1 MSRPWIVEHAD
12 GTLTQHDAR
21 PGTAGI
27 APGVRRVQV
36 DRPIDFAR
44 EQVVWST
51 GKIEPRLDVWR
62 AELLAAV
69 DEQREAARRPYMTQ
83 LLGQSAIYANKAR
96 EVADYRSLLANVL
109 TALTVPQRRQRFP
122 FAMAEVDVTGE
133 TLPTVIARF
142 EAGAAQNQ
150 ALGRIEAKATHAKV
164 LIRAATTLDA
174 MKAAAAVDWE
184 K

>member
-1 MSRPWIVEHAD
+1 MTRPWIVEHAD

-21 PGTAGI
+21 PGTNGI

-36 DRPIDFAR
+36 ERALDFAR

-51 GKIEPRLDVWR
+51 GKIEPRLDIWR
-62 AELLAAV
+62 TELLAAV
-69 DEQREAARRPYMTQ
+69 DEQRESARRPYMTQ

-96 EVADYRSLLANVL
+96 EVADYRSLLANAL
-109 TALTVPQRRQRFP
+109 ATLTVPQRRQRFP

-133 TLPTVIARF
+133 TLPAVIARF

-150 ALGRIEAKATHAKV
+150 ALGRIEAKATRAKAA
-164 LIRAATTLDA
+164 IRAATTLQQ
-174 MKAAAAVDWE
+174 MQAAAAVNWE
-184 K
+184 N